1 MIGAAALR
9 QIAEA
14 VEHAAKADNLP
25 AVRRLYEVFG
35 QEVDRVARQAG
46 VDTDE

>member
-14 VEHAAKADNLP
+14 VERAAKAHDLSSVRRMHDVFRDEVERVADQAGLP
-25 AVRRLYEVFG
+25 A
-35 QEVDRVARQAG
+35 A
-46 VDTDE
+46 